1 MIFVG
6 TSIFFVISGFAC
18 PLLPGRLAGLAG
30 AGCVWAAGMAGR
42 VGPADLGFTG
52 RGAVAAGLGVA
63 GAGVAD
69 AGVPFRVLG
78 ETVGCLD
85 APGLAAGCF
94 GAAVL
99 VVAGLVVAGLVV
111 VGLVTDGF
119 AAGLGV
125 DLGALLAAAFTGEGA
140 VALAAALTGGL
151 AVALGAGFVGAF
163 AEVLLMVWL
172 PLLTAALPAGRDEAL
187 AAPRA
192 VWAGWE
198 ALLGTVPTLLDRS
211 GVGRKQ
217 EGSARHNARAPNCL
231 QELLQ

>member
-140 VALAAALTGGL
+140 VAL
-151 AVALGAGFVGAF
+151 GAGFVGAF